1 MKNEEHVTITLN
13 PATEPDYDAK
23 NTDII
28 FLQDFPC
35 SCTFNAWQRMH
46 FNACHPS
53 PGAAIPFPA
62 KTDRPGAPSGRRTFF
77 AAYTRWPDCR

>member
-1 MKNEEHVTITLN
+1 MKDEEYVTITLN

-35 SCTFNAWQRMH
+35 SCTFNA
-46 FNACHPS
+46 
-53 PGAAIPFPA
+53 
-62 KTDRPGAPSGRRTFF
+62 
-77 AAYTRWPDCR
+77 